1 MVELIELFEGGE
13 GRRRTQGERSWFLR
27 AEGVA
32 APKFVD
38 VESPGE
44 SC

>member
-1 MVELIELFEGGE
+1 MIEIIELFEGGE
-13 GRRRTQGERSWFLR
+13 GRRRRERSWFLR